1 VTIVEQDLQN
11 AADADRGA
19 FAAGRAISGPP
30 LPEVLPLD
38 ARLEELFAAQAARSP
53 QAVAVAGGGERW
65 TYRDLAERATRVAG
79 ALRRRGL
86 GPGAR
91 VGIFAERRPAIV
103 AAILGT
109 LEAGCAYVPLDP
121 EYPAER
127 LRFMLGDSGAGAVLA
142 QGDLAPRLGA
152 DAPPVVEVDE
162 AMAGE
167 APAGRRVRPAD
178 GAARL
183 AYLIYTSGSTGRPK
197 GVAIEHRSAT
207 ALLAWASTV
216 FSADELAA
224 VLASTSICFDLS
236 VFELFLPL
244 SRGGTVVL
252 VRDAAALAEG
262 GPDGRLDPEPTLI
275 NTVPSAIDE
284 LLRAGAV
291 PRSVRTVNLAGE
303 PLRRDLVERI
313 HDEAPWVERVL
324 NLYGPSE
331 DTTYSTWSEVEPGAG
346 RPVTIGRPV
355 AGTRAHVLDPDL
367 RPAGPGE
374 AGELCLAG
382 AGLARGY
389 HRRPARTAAAF
400 VPDPFA
406 GPPGGGRLYRTGDL
420 VRLRPDGRL
429 DFIGRRDHQVKLR
442 GFRIELG
449 EVETALCAHPA
460 VREAAVVVG
469 RGAAADGES
478 GEPHLAAYWT
488 PSGSADGVRPRELRD
503 HLERTLPR
511 YMVPARWVR
520 LDEMPRT
527 LTGKVDREALPDPA
541 ADRSGLSAEHRAPST
556 PTERALA
563 ALWRELLGCGGV
575 GADDD
580 LFELGGHSLVAMRIA
595 ARVRDDLGV
604 ELPPEDLFEHSTLA
618 ALAARIDEL
627 AGGGSTAARAGEPPP
642 IVRRAGDGPAPLAFQ
657 QEQIWLI
664 SRLEP
669 DNLAYNFQYTVRLR
683 GSLDRG
689 ALHAALDE
697 IVRRHEVLR
706 TTFPALDGTP
716 VQRVHPPWRVRVPA
730 VDLASLPAGRR
741 EAESER
747 LVGRLVR
754 HRFDVTELP
763 LVAWR
768 LLRLGPRDHLF
779 VQAEQHFVH
788 DGWSIGVFLGELEA
802 IYAAV
807 TAGPARARSSPLPEL
822 PIQYADYAVWQRE
835 GLAGEAFERQLAW
848 WRERLADP
856 PAPLELPGDRPR
868 PRRQSFRGDR
878 LDVDVPPDLY
888 RALLAAGRREG
899 ATLFMLMTAAFE
911 ALLAR
916 YTGRDDFLL
925 GSGVANRRHSEVEPL
940 IGMIVNTLVLRA
952 DVSGD
957 PTLSELVRRV
967 RTAALGLQA
976 HQDLPFEKLVAELQP
991 ERDLSRNPLFQHMF
1005 SFHDAPVPDL
1015 VFAGLEGELVERH
1028 NGSAKADF
1036 NVIVKP
1042 RGSQRVGRA
1051 PRPEDEVLRVL
1062 WEFNTD
1068 LFDRSTVERMW
1079 RHYLRMLR
1087 AVAERPAE
1095 RVSRVALL
1103 TPGEERELAAWNDT
1117 VAAVPEEG
1125 VLAAVAARAADTPG
1139 APAVVGPGGTLTY
1152 GRLAAEAGRLAWR
1165 LAARGVGPETVV
1177 AVALPAS
1184 PETAVALV
1192 GVLAAGGAYLPLDPE
1207 HPADRLAYVLAD
1219 SRARVLVTT
1228 AELRDALPPF
1238 DGWVLTVP
1246 PATED
1251 PAPGPDGALPHATG
1265 ADRSLPL
1272 PRTAPHPDALAYV
1285 IYTSGSTGR
1294 PKGTA
1299 IPHRGL
1305 ANLVAWHRRAY
1316 GVRPGDRA
1324 TLVASPAFDA
1334 SVWELWPYLA
1344 SGAVLHVP
1352 PPEVRRT
1359 PRELLRWLAAERIDL
1374 AFLPTPLA
1382 EAALEEELPA
1392 DLSLRALL
1400 TGGDR
1405 LHRPPARPLPFQLVN
1420 HYGPTEDSVV
1430 TTCGEAASEVGGRS
1444 GPPPIG
1450 RPIANARVHLV
1461 DRDLAR
1467 VPVGVPGELA
1477 IAGDGLARGYLRR
1490 PGPTAAAF
1498 VPDPF
1503 AEGPG
1508 GRLYLTGDLARYRPD
1523 GEIDFLGRIDDQV
1536 QVRGFRIE
1544 LGEIESLLE
1553 EHPAVRHAAVVAV
1566 GEETAGLAGFVVA
1579 AAATPGA
1586 GPPCAETHDGGAAA
1600 ERLTSD
1606 LRAHLEAKL
1615 PGYMVPAALHLV
1627 GELPLTPNGKVD
1639 RRALAAWAAA
1649 APSAAAAGTD
1659 GGTAPRGPTE
1669 RAIAEIWSGVL
1680 GIERP
1685 ESLGADD
1692 DFFALGGHS
1701 LSAARAAARVGD
1713 AFGIEVGLAVLFERP
1728 TVAGLA
1734 AWVEERLGDGG
1745 AAARVPRRAEAREP
1759 RGDELPLS
1767 YAQQRLWLV
1776 DRLISR
1782 RSAYHVARA
1791 FACRGPLDRGGLA
1804 GALAGVVARHE
1815 ALRTALAAVEGAPR
1829 QRVAAAGEARP
1840 RLPLVDLSGLAEA
1853 GGEERRLLRRVVEAP
1868 FDLARPPLLRAA
1880 LVRRTADDHLF
1891 ALVLHHVAADGW
1903 SLPIVLAE
1911 LGELYAAARAG
1922 RAARLPALP
1931 VQYGDFTLWQRER
1944 LAGPAMERLLGFWT
1958 GHLAGA
1964 PPVLDLPT
1972 DRPRPAERSLAG
1984 AAVDASLDAETTA
1997 TLRRLGRERGATLFM
2012 VLLAGYAAVLG
2023 RWAAQRDVVVGT
2035 PVAARLRPELEGLVG
2050 FFVNTLPIRVTLPE
2064 GASFGELVD
2073 RVRATTL
2080 AAYAHQEM
2088 PFERLVERLAPQR
2101 DLGHSPLFQASLS
2114 LAPAEEQAPP
2124 LAGLAVAPVELERRE
2139 SHFELILF
2147 AGERGGGGLD
2157 LRFRYD
2163 LDLFDRATV
2172 ERLAGHL
2179 VHTLA
2184 GAAARPATPLAEL
2197 PPVSE
2202 EERRRLKAWNAG
2214 PAGERGARSLA
2225 ATAAGV
2231 AAATGGGLHQPVAAR
2246 GTERPEATAVV
2257 CGDASWTYGRL
2268 ARTAHRIAHHLRSLG
2283 VGPETRVA
2291 VCLERSPRLVAAL
2304 LGVLEAGG
2312 AYVALDPAYPEAR
2325 TAFTLEDSG
2334 AAVVLTERAAA
2345 GALPAGGPPRVVLDE
2360 DGPWSG
2366 EAERPPAV
2374 RVDPDQLAYVLYT
2387 SGSTG
2392 RPKGV
2397 AIPHR
2402 GALAL
2407 VRWSEGVF
2415 SDEELAGVV
2424 AATSVCFDLSVFEL
2438 WVTLARGGRVILVRD
2453 ALAVAEL
2460 GPAAGATLVNTV
2472 PSAAAEL
2479 LAAGGLP
2486 PTVHTVCLA
2495 GEPLPARLAAGLHA
2509 TGTVRRVLNL
2519 YGPSEDTTYS
2529 TWAEVPAGGD
2539 DRPPAIGRPIAGS
2552 RAHLLDE
2559 RGRQQPI
2566 GVPGELCLAGEGLAR
2581 GYLGRPGRTAASFIP
2596 DPFSERPGGRL
2607 YRTGDLA
2614 RHRPAAGSAG
2624 DGEEPGELVF
2634 LGRRDRQV
2642 KLRGVRIEL
2651 GEVEG
2656 ALAGHPAV
2664 AEAVAAV
2671 REEGG
2676 DARLVAYWTAAPA
2689 GEAAAAG
2696 GGPAASRP
2704 AAEVGPAALRDHLA
2718 ARLPAAMVPA
2728 AFVRLGE
2735 VPRLPNGKVDRDALP
2750 APPAPAE
2757 AEGRPPAEPATPTEE
2772 RLAGLWTEVLPAAAG
2787 GSGDDFFALGG
2798 HSLLA
2803 FRLLARIEET
2813 FGVDLPLATVF
2824 RRPTLAGL
2832 AAAIDDAGAEGGPA
2846 EPPAAGLRRVDRSGR
2861 RRSRAELGRGRDR

>member
-1 VTIVEQDLQN
+1 MTVVEQGPRSEAGVEERAREP
-11 AADADRGA
+11 AARPVEPWA
-19 FAAGRAISGPP
+19 SGPP
-30 LPEVLPLD
+30 LPDALPLD
-38 ARLEELFAAQAARSP
+38 ARLEELFAAQAQRSP
-53 QAVAVAGGGERW
+53 AALAVAGGGERW
-65 TYRDLAERATRVAG
+65 TYRELSGRAGRVAA

-86 GPGAR
+86 GPGDR

-109 LEAGCAYVPLDP
+109 LEAGCAYLPLDP

-127 LRFMLGDSGAGAVLA
+127 LGFMLADSGAAAVLA
-142 QGDLAPRLGA
+142 QGGLEPRLGG
-152 DAPPVVEVDE
+152 DGPPVVPLEE
-162 AMAGE
+162 ATAGGG
-167 APAGRRVRPAD
+167 APSGGLPRPP
-178 GAARL
+178 GGGARL

-207 ALLAWASTV
+207 AMLAWAATV
-216 FSADELAA
+216 FSDDELAG

-244 SRGGTVVL
+244 SRGGAVIL

-262 GPDGRLDPEPTLI
+262 TADGAADGGLEVGPTLI

-313 HDEAPWVERVL
+313 YGEAPWVERVL

-331 DTTYSTWSEVEPGAG
+331 DTTYSTWSEVERGAD

-355 AGTRAHVLDPDL
+355 AGTRAHVLDPEL
-367 RPAGPGE
+367 RPVGAGEP
-374 AGELCLAG
+374 GELCLAG

-389 HRRPARTAAAF
+389 HRRPARTGAAF

-406 GPPGGGRLYRTGDL
+406 GAPGGARLYRTGDL
-420 VRLRPDGRL
+420 VRRRPDGRL

-460 VREAAVVVG
+460 VREAAVVVR
-469 RGAAADGES
+469 RGPAAGEGG

-488 PSGSADGVRPRELRD
+488 ASESADAVRPRELRR
-503 HLERTLPR
+503 HLERTLPH

-520 LDEMPRT
+520 LAEMPRT
-527 LTGKVDREALPDPA
+527 LTGKVDRRALPAPA
-541 ADRSGLSAEHRAPST
+541 DDRSGLSAAHREPST

-563 ALWRELLGCGGV
+563 ALWEELLACDRV

-580 LFELGGHSLVAMRIA
+580 LFELGGHSLLAMRIA
-595 ARVRDDLGV
+595 ARVRDELGV
-604 ELPPEDLFEHSTLA
+604 GLPPEDLFERSTVA
-618 ALAARIDEL
+618 ALAERIDEL
-627 AGGGSTAARAGEPPP
+627 AAGGPAPGLPAEPPP
-642 IVRRAGDGPAPLAFQ
+642 VARRAGAGPAPLAFP

-669 DNLAYNFQYTVRLR
+669 DNLAYNFQYTVRFR
-683 GSLDRG
+683 GPLDRG
-689 ALHAALDE
+689 VLAGALDE

-706 TTFPALDGTP
+706 TTFPAVDGTP
-716 VQRVHPPWRVRVPA
+716 VQVVHPPWRARVPL
-730 VDLASLPAGRR
+730 VDLAGLPEARR
-741 EAESER
+741 EALAER
-747 LVGRLVR
+747 LVHRRVR
-754 HRFDVTELP
+754 HRFDVARLP
-763 LVAWR
+763 LVAWS
-768 LLRLGPRDHLF
+768 LLRMGPGDHLF
-779 VQAEQHFVH
+779 VQVEQHFVH

-802 IYAAV
+802 IYTALAA
-807 TAGPARARSSPLPEL
+807 GRPSPLPEL
-822 PIQYADYAVWQRE
+822 PVQYADFAAWQRE
-835 GLAGEAFERQLAW
+835 WLAGEAFESQLAW

-856 PAPLELPGDRPR
+856 PPPLELPSDRPR
-868 PRRQSFRGDR
+868 PRRQGFRGDR

-888 RALLAAGRREG
+888 RDLLAAGRREG
-899 ATLFMLMTAAFE
+899 ATLFMLMLAAFE

-916 YTGRDDFLL
+916 YTGRTDFLL
-925 GSGVANRRHSEVEPL
+925 GSGVANRRHSEVETL
-940 IGMIVNTLVLRA
+940 IGMVVNTLVLRA
-952 DVSGD
+952 DLAGD
-957 PTLSELVRRV
+957 PTLSELVRRA
-967 RTAALGLQA
+967 RGAALGLQA
-976 HQDLPFEKLVAELQP
+976 HQELPFEKLVAALQP

-1062 WEFNTD
+1062 WEFDTD
-1068 LFDRSTVERMW
+1068 LFDRATIERMW
-1079 RHYLRMLR
+1079 RHYLVLLR
-1087 AVAERPAE
+1087 AVAGRPEA
-1095 RVSRVALL
+1095 RLSRVPLL
-1103 TPGEERELAAWNDT
+1103 TAGEERELAAWNDT
-1117 VAAVPEEG
+1117 AAPAGEG
-1125 VLAAVAARAADTPG
+1125 VLAAVAARAAETPD
-1139 APAVVGPGGTLTY
+1139 APAVVAPGRALTY
-1152 GRLAAEAGRLAWR
+1152 GRLAAEAGRLARR
-1165 LAARGVGPETVV
+1165 LASRGVGPETVV
-1177 AVALPAS
+1177 AVAMPPS
-1184 PETAVALV
+1184 PETVTALV
-1192 GVLAAGGAYLPLDPE
+1192 AVLAAGGAYLPLDPE
-1207 HPADRLAYVLAD
+1207 HPAERLAYVLAD
-1219 SRARVLVTT
+1219 SGARVLLTT
-1228 AELRDALPPF
+1228 AEVRGGLPRF
-1238 DGWVLTVP
+1238 DGWVVTVP
-1246 PATED
+1246 TAGEAPAAGGDE
-1251 PAPGPDGALPHATG
+1251 GARP
-1265 ADRSLPL
+1265 LPL
-1272 PRTAPHPDALAYV
+1272 PRTPPDPEALAYV

-1294 PKGTA
+1294 PKGAA

-1316 GVRPGDRA
+1316 AVRPGERA

-1344 SGAVLHVP
+1344 SGAAVHVP
-1352 PPEVRRT
+1352 PPEVRRS
-1359 PRELLRWLAAERIDL
+1359 PRDLLRWLAGERIDL

-1382 EAALEEELPA
+1382 EAALEEEMPGGLA
-1392 DLSLRALL
+1392 LRALL

-1405 LHRPPARPLPFQLVN
+1405 LHRPPGRPLPFRLVN

-1430 TTCGEAASEVGGRS
+1430 TTCCEVAPATSRGA

-1450 RPIANARVHLV
+1450 RPIANTRVHLV

-1490 PGPTAAAF
+1490 PGWTAAAF

-1503 AEGPG
+1503 GDGGG

-1523 GEIDFLGRIDDQV
+1523 GAIEFLGRIDDQV

-1553 EHPAVRHAAVVAV
+1553 EHPAVRHAAVVA
-1566 GEETAGLAGFVVA
+1566 AGKGAGALAAFVVPAGPA
-1579 AAATPGA
+1579 AAA
-1586 GPPCAETHDGGAAA
+1586 GPAA
-1600 ERLTSD
+1600 D
-1606 LRAHLEAKL
+1606 LRPHLLAHLEAKL
-1615 PGYMVPAALHLV
+1615 PAYMVPASLHLLD
-1627 GELPLTPNGKVD
+1627 ELPLTPNGKID
-1639 RRALAAWAAA
+1639 RRALVE
-1649 APSAAAAGTD
+1649 SAAAAS
-1659 GGTAPRGPTE
+1659 GGAAEAAAEHVAPRGPGE
-1669 RAIAEIWSGVL
+1669 RAIAEIWAGVL
-1680 GIERP
+1680 GIEPASR
-1685 ESLGADD
+1685 LGVHD

-1713 AFGIEVGLAVLFERP
+1713 AFGLEVGLPTLFERP
-1728 TVAGLA
+1728 TIARLAG
-1734 AWVEERLGDGG
+1734 WVEERLGGGRAPGPIPRLPDGS
-1745 AAARVPRRAEAREP
+1745 R
-1759 RGDELPLS
+1759 DLPLA

-1782 RSAYHVARA
+1782 RSTYHVARA
-1791 FACRGPLDRGGLA
+1791 FACRGPLAPGALA
-1804 GALAGVVARHE
+1804 AALAGVTARHE
-1815 ALRTALAAVEGAPR
+1815 ALRTAFVAVEGEPV
-1829 QRVAAAGEARP
+1829 QRVVPAAEARP
-1840 RLPLVDLSGLAEA
+1840 RLPLLDLSRVA
-1853 GGEERRLLRRVVEAP
+1853 GSGRRRGEEKRLLRRVVESP
-1868 FDLARPPLLRAA
+1868 FDLARPPLVRAA
-1880 LVRRTADDHLF
+1880 LLRRAPEDHLL
-1891 ALVLHHVAADGW
+1891 AVVLHHVAADGW
-1903 SLPIVLAE
+1903 SLPIFLGELAE
-1911 LGELYAAARAG
+1911 LYGAAREG
-1922 RAARLPALP
+1922 RTARLAALP
-1931 VQYGDFTLWQRER
+1931 VQYGDYAVWQRER
-1944 LAGPAMERLLGFWT
+1944 LAGAATERLLDFWT

-1964 PPVLDLPT
+1964 PQVLDLPT

-1984 AAVDASLDAETTA
+1984 GGVDAALDAETA
-1997 TLRRLGRERGATLFM
+1997 AALRRLGRERGATLFM
-2012 VLLAGYAAVLG
+2012 VLLAAYATVLG

-2035 PVAARLRPELEGLVG
+2035 PVAGRQRPEVEGLVG
-2050 FFVNTLPIRVTLPE
+2050 FFVNTLPIRVELPP
-2064 GASFGELVD
+2064 GATFGELVE

-2080 AAYAHQEM
+2080 AAYAHEEM

-2114 LAPAEEQAPP
+2114 LAAAGEEAPR
-2124 LAGLAVAPVELERRE
+2124 LAGLAVEPVELDRRE

-2147 AGERGGGGLD
+2147 AGERGGEAGGGGLD

-2163 LDLFDRATV
+2163 RDLFDRATV

-2179 VHTLA
+2179 VGLLA
-2184 GAAARPATPLAEL
+2184 AAAARPETPLDEL
-2197 PPVSE
+2197 PPADE
-2202 EERRRLKAWNAG
+2202 AERRRLAAWNAA
-2214 PAGERGARSLA
+2214 PAARRE
-2225 ATAAGV
+2225 V
-2231 AAATGGGLHQPVAAR
+2231 AEPRAGGLHELVVARAA
-2246 GTERPEATAVV
+2246 ERPDAVALV
-2257 CGDASWTYGRL
+2257 CGGTSWTYGRL
-2268 ARTAHRIAHHLRSLG
+2268 ARTAHRLAHHLRELG

-2325 TAFTLEDSG
+2325 TAFTLRDSG
-2334 AAVVLTERAAA
+2334 AAVLLTERAAA
-2345 GALPAGGPPRVVLDE
+2345 GALPDDGPRRLVLDE
-2360 DGPWSG
+2360 DGPWAG
-2366 EAERPPAV
+2366 EADRPPV
-2374 RVDPDQLAYVLYT
+2374 MRVDPDHLAYVLYT

-2415 SDEELAGVV
+2415 SDDELAGVV

-2438 WVTLARGGRVILVRD
+2438 WVTLARGGRVVLVRD

-2460 GPAAGATLVNTV
+2460 DAAAGATLLNTV

-2486 PTVHTVCLA
+2486 PTIATVSLA
-2495 GEPLPARLAAGLHA
+2495 GEPLSARLAAGLHA

-2539 DRPPAIGRPIAGS
+2539 GRPPAIGRPVAGT
-2552 RAHLLDE
+2552 RAHLLDR
-2559 RGRQQPI
+2559 RGRPQPL

-2581 GYLGRPGRTAASFIP
+2581 GYLGRPGRTAASFVP

-2614 RHRPAAGSAG
+2614 RHRPLPEAGPEAAD
-2624 DGEEPGELVF
+2624 DGVGELVF

-2651 GEVEG
+2651 GEVEA
-2656 ALAGHPAV
+2656 ALAGHPSV

-2671 REEGG
+2671 REDGG
-2676 DARLVAYWTAAPA
+2676 DRRLVAYWTAAA
-2689 GEAAAAG
+2689 GDDGDPPGAG
-2696 GGPAASRP
+2696 GPGGARSP
-2704 AAEVGPAALRDHLA
+2704 GLRDHLA

-2728 AFVRLGE
+2728 ALVRLDE
-2735 VPRLPNGKVDRDALP
+2735 IPRLPNGKVDRDALP
-2750 APPAPAE
+2750 APPAPSAAE
-2757 AEGRPPAEPATPTEE
+2757 RREPAAPATPTEE
-2772 RLAGLWTEVLPAAAG
+2772 RLAGLWIEVLPVDAAG
-2787 GSGDDFFALGG
+2787 AGDDFFELGG

-2832 AAAIDDAGAEGGPA
+2832 AAAIDAASPGT
-2846 EPPAAGLRRVDRSGR
+2846 EPPAPSGTEPPRRETPELRRVERSGR
-2861 RRSRAELGRGRDR
+2861 RRSRAEVGRGRGR